1 MKKKEIIDKID
12 GKLDDHYRSIA
23 KDYLKH
29 YAQFNDFEKAIFTEI
44 IGNIIEKH
52 YSLEQ
57 CFTRISNE
65 YNVNCKRIVF
75 FAMIRVIKMPTIKAK
90 FLFFSNVNEVISQC
104 INFMK
109 SEVVNLAFKCA

>member
-1 MKKKEIIDKID
+1 MNKKEIIDRI
-12 GKLDDHYRSIA
+12 GKKSDDHYRNIA

-29 YAQFNDFEKAIFTEI
+29 YAQFNDFQKAIFTEI

-52 YSLEQ
+52 YSLEE
-57 CFTRISNE
+57 CFARISNE

-75 FAMIRVIKMPTIKAK
+75 FAIIRVIKMPTLKAK
-90 FLFFSNVNEVISQC
+90 FLFLSNINEVISQC
-104 INFMK
+104 INLMK